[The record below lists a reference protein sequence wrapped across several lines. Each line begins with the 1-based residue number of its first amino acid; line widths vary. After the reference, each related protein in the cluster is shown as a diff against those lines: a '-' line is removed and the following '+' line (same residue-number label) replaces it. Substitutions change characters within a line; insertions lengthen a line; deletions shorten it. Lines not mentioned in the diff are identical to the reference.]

1 MFLPKYLM
9 FIYVIGPETGPQ
21 KIGISKDVETRLGN
35 LQTGNP
41 LKLMIHHVEEVDPDR
56 VLLLEQ
62 KIHKELNH
70 KRKNG
75 EWFDL
80 TWQEARDYVI
90 YFVITYEDDPLLG
103 I

>member
-1 MFLPKYLM
+1 MY
-9 FIYVIGPETGPQ
+9 IYVIGPDTGPQ
-21 KIGISKDVETRLGN
+21 KIGISKDVNTRLRN

-41 LKLMIHHVEEVDPDR
+41 LELMIHHTEEVDPDR

-70 KRKNG
+70 KRTTG

-80 TWQEARDYVI
+80 TWQEARDMVI